1 VSIPLLLIQRYTGVA
16 YTHMLQKLT
25 YNFAIALES
34 MAHNK
39 MRSFLTSLGIVFG
52 VASVIA
58 MLAIGKGAEQEILE
72 QMKLLGTNN
81 IIIKAVVEKEDKKAE
96 EEDSKKSEKKKFSP
110 GLTLA
115 DAEGIE
121 QIVPAVEFVSP
132 EVVVETMA
140 LRSGLKKTTKLVG
153 VDREYFT
160 TMDFQIAEGEMF
172 SETQVQNSAPMC
184 VIGSGIKARFF
195 AREEPIGKQI
205 KCGSLWLT
213 VIGVLKEKQISEKS
227 IEHLGIR
234 DYNMDIYTPI
244 TTFLLRYRNRA
255 LVTKQDIMN
264 ASRPSED
271 DGTTQLTEEEKNY
284 HQIDRMVVRVRD
296 TRYMTT
302 AADVVSRL
310 LQRRH
315 NQVVDYEV
323 IVPELL
329 LAQEQRTKDIFNSV
343 LLAIACISLLVGG
356 IGIMNIMLAS
366 VMERIKEIGTRL
378 AIGATKRDILLQ
390 FVSEAVTISVLGG
403 VGGILLGLGI
413 SFGIERLFGI
423 ITIVSPISIV
433 LSFGVA
439 AAVGLIFGIVPAR
452 RAAEQDP
459 IVSLRYE

>member
-1 VSIPLLLIQRYTGVA
+1 
-16 YTHMLQKLT
+16 MLQKLA

-39 MRSFLTSLGIVFG
+39 IRSFLTSLGIVFG

-58 MLAIGKGAEQEILE
+58 MLSIGKGAEQEILE

-81 IIIKAVVEKEDKKAE
+81 IIIKAVVEKEESTIDEDDAQKK
-96 EEDSKKSEKKKFSP
+96 EKKRFSP

-115 DAEGIE
+115 DAKGIDD
-121 QIVPAVEFVSP
+121 IVPLVDFVSP
-132 EVVVETMA
+132 EIVVETMA
-140 LRSGLKKTTKLVG
+140 IRSGLKRTTKLVG
-153 VDREYFT
+153 VDEAYFRT
-160 TMDFQIAEGEMF
+160 TDFAVAEGELF
-172 SETQVQNSAPMC
+172 SDVQLRNSAPVC

-195 AREEPIGKQI
+195 AREEPVGKQI
-205 KCGSLWLT
+205 KCGKLWLT
-213 VIGVLKEKQISEKS
+213 VVGVLQEKKISEKS

-255 LVTKQDIMN
+255 LVTKQDILS

-271 DGTTQLTEEEKNY
+271 ETTQQLTQEEKNY
-284 HQIDRMVVRVRD
+284 HQIDRMVVRIHD

-302 AADVVSRL
+302 AAEVISRM

-329 LAQEQRTKDIFNSV
+329 LAQEQRTKDIFNFV
-343 LLAIACISLLVGG
+343 LGSIASISLLVGG

-403 VGGILLGLGI
+403 VVGIMLGI
-413 SFGIERLFGI
+413 GMSYLIGKFTDIM
-423 ITIVSPISIV
+423 TIVSLGSV
-433 LSFGVA
+433 ALSFGVA
-439 AAVGLIFGIVPAR
+439 ALIGLIFGIIPAQ

>member
-1 VSIPLLLIQRYTGVA
+1 
-16 YTHMLQKLT
+16 MLQKLT

-81 IIIKAVVEKEDKKAE
+81 IIVKAVVEKEDKKV
-96 EEDSKKSEKKKFSP
+96 EEDDTKKAEKKRFSP

-121 QIVPAVEFVSP
+121 QIVPSIEFVSP

-140 LRSGLKKTTKLVG
+140 IRSGLKRTTKLVG
-153 VDREYFT
+153 VDREYFA
-160 TMDFQIAEGEMF
+160 TMDFGVAEGELF
-172 SETQVQNSAPMC
+172 SESQVNNSAPIC
-184 VIGSGIKARFF
+184 VIGAGIKARFF

-213 VIGVLKEKQISEKS
+213 VVGVLQEKQISEKS

-264 ASRPSED
+264 ASRPAED
-271 DGTTQLTEEEKNY
+271 DATTQLTEEEKNY
-284 HQIDRMVVRVRD
+284 HQIDRMVVRVND
-296 TRYMTT
+296 TRYMNT

-413 SFGIERLFGI
+413 SYGIERLFGI
-423 ITIVSPISIV
+423 ITIVSAISIV